1 MDHTGMGHMSDGLN
15 RMLSNTIL
23 VMSTNPTKREL
34 LVLVVG
40 ITMMSKLSR
49 VEHLIVRMEGLIV
62 NPTLAASRSNSS
74 LP

>member
-1 MDHTGMGHMSDGLN
+1 MGHMSDGLN